1 VPDELEGLART
12 QVTAKRSHARRVYL
26 QHLLERGEEE
36 LGYPRVAGLEGRP
49 AMREITI
56 TETPRAAGPE
66 GVTVV
71 DVMAS
76 QMAGDDGSHDAT
88 VPAQREE
95 TRQAAGKYERE
106 VATLDLTDAA
116 QAMAR
121 AQPGG
126 DVDAPVDSS
135 QVDLATGLYASADR
149 HRRLAERLESGD
161 DAPGV
166 PGEVP

>member
-1 VPDELEGLART
+1 
-12 QVTAKRSHARRVYL
+12 
-26 QHLLERGEEE
+26 
-36 LGYPRVAGLEGRP
+36 
-49 AMREITI
+49 M
-56 TETPRAAGPE
+56 
-66 GVTVV
+66 V

-76 QMAGDDGSHDAT
+76 QVAGDDGSHDAT

-95 TRQAAGKYERE
+95 TRQAADKTYREQARYERE

-161 DAPGV
+161 GAPGV
-166 PGEVP
+166 PREAS

>member
-1 VPDELEGLART
+1 
-12 QVTAKRSHARRVYL
+12 
-26 QHLLERGEEE
+26 
-36 LGYPRVAGLEGRP
+36 
-49 AMREITI
+49 MRELTI
-56 TETPRAAGPE
+56 TETPRAAGPG

-76 QMAGDDGSHDAT
+76 HAAGDDGSHDAT
-88 VPAQREE
+88 VPAQRDES
-95 TRQAAGKYERE
+95 RQAAGKTCREQARYERE

-121 AQPGG
+121 AQPRG

-135 QVDLATGLYASADR
+135 QIDLATGLYASADR

-161 DAPGV
+161 GAPGD